1 MEDVDRMY
9 YSFNSEGFENYKVLL
24 LESYDKL
31 MTWIFD
37 EAVIYQNDDTI
48 SKKVVSASN
57 KLPLNL

>member
-1 MEDVDRMY
+1 MY